1 MRRHF
6 KIFQVMILVAVLFCV
21 SSPSMVW
28 ADQDGNIDVKEVGVK
43 GQQFLFMNNNAYN
56 QEKNEWQAT
65 FTTQYLSRQKSRE
78 VEYEEDGTR
87 VDTLKIRNEL
97 QWVAELEYGLT
108 DWLQVQIEMPYRHVE
123 KKTIEES
130 EDGDSST
137 ERLNRTSL
145 SDVTAGFQIGLFKE
159 DQGKWWL
166 PTLAIESNAT
176 LPTGNWKND
185 MGSGRYGFDAGIL
198 LSKTID
204 KFTVHANVGGGYVD
218 GSREQGSSSRT
229 HQRNVGTGLSLVYQP
244 TERLD
249 LICEL
254 TKDTQRQ
261 NKPTGFKG
269 SSRETEVY
277 ITPGIGYK
285 LKNNTEIGLGVP
297 IGLTYESYRWG
308 IMGKILF
315 EW

>member
-1 MRRHF
+1 MRWHF
-6 KIFQVMILVAVLFCV
+6 LIFQIMILGAVLFCV

-28 ADQDGNIDVKEVGVK
+28 ADQDRNVDVNEVGIK

-56 QEKNEWQAT
+56 QERNEWQAT
-65 FTTQYLSRQKSRE
+65 FTTQYFFHQKLRE

-87 VDTLKIRNEL
+87 VDTLKIKNEL
-97 QWVAELEYGLT
+97 QWVGELEYGLT
-108 DWLQVQIEMPYRHVE
+108 DWLQVQVEIPYMHVE
-123 KKTIEES
+123 KKAIEET
-130 EDGDSST
+130 EGGDSAT
-137 ERLNRTSL
+137 NYLNRTSI
-145 SDVTAGFQIGLFKE
+145 SDLKVGFQIGLFKE
-159 DQGKWWL
+159 DQEKWWSS
-166 PTLAIESNAT
+166 TLAIESNAT

-185 MGSGRYGFDAGIL
+185 MGNGRYSFDTGIL
-198 LSKTID
+198 LSKSID
-204 KFTVHANVGGGYVD
+204 KFTVHANVSGGYVD
-218 GSREQGSSSRT
+218 STREQGSTGKT
-229 HQRNVGTGLSLVYQP
+229 HQRSIEAGLSVVYQP
-244 TERLD
+244 TEKID

-269 SSRETEVY
+269 SSRETEIY
-277 ITPGIGYK
+277 ITPGVGYK